1 MRESIKV
8 QVIGSPL
15 DEAGLRSLIDA
26 HGAFELVRHNCC
38 GPVCT
43 RSCITDAPHVVVIKV
58 SSDDLEYYACIR
70 QISAWHP
77 DAWILLV
84 SSSADPLV
92 CKMAMNAGAT
102 GFVSSK
108 IPPRLFI
115 KALHQVA
122 DGKPFVEAWV
132 AKRMI
137 EDGTNHTELS
147 PFEVLSK
154 REYMILQMMLSG
166 QNNKQIADR
175 LHISINTLGN
185 HRSHI
190 KSKLGVSNL
199 VELTKLAMRYGIKEL

>member
-1 MRESIKV
+1 MRESIRV

-15 DEAGLRSLIDA
+15 DEAGLRSLIDE
-26 HGAFELVRHNCC
+26 HDAFELVRHNCC

-43 RSCITDAPHVVVIKV
+43 HSCIADSPHVVVIKV
-58 SSDDLEYYACIR
+58 SDDLEYHACIR
-70 QISAWHP
+70 QISARHP
-77 DAWILLV
+77 DVWILSV

-92 CKMAMNAGAT
+92 CKRAMNAGAI

-115 KALHQVA
+115 KALRQVA

-137 EDGTNHTELS
+137 EEGTDSTEPS
-147 PFEVLSK
+147 PFKVLSK
-154 REYMILQMMLSG
+154 REYIILQMMLSG
-166 QNNKQIADR
+166 QNNMQIADR

-185 HRSHI
+185 HRAHI

-199 VELTKLAMRYGIKEL
+199 VELTKLAIKHRIVEA